1 MELISIIVP
10 VYKVEQYLM
19 RCLDSIREQTYP
31 NLEIILVD
39 DGSPDNCGMIC
50 DDYVKKDSRIQ
61 VIHKQNAGLGMARN
75 SGLEVATGKY
85 VVFVDSD
92 DWLKPNMVQTLVTA
106 AQQYSAEM
114 VICGYS
120 VVPQNGIPRECPV
133 CKDTERYEGTEQIY
147 QKILAPIIGPKW
159 INGAEDVQEMCV
171 WTNLYSM
178 DLIRKYNLRFVNERE
193 YLSED
198 YFFNISYITKAQTIV
213 RVPELL
219 YCYRYNET
227 SLSNTFR
234 PNRVKLM
241 NNLIGSAIELL
252 RAEGIYDRMSDRLKR
267 TYMKKLRHNLM
278 LISEAKITKQEKKLQ
293 YEYALRNEVATAVLI
308 DFPKNEVPLQERILV
323 FLLKRQQVAVMRT
336 YIKMQIV
343 LIGVRQWVHAL
354 NSEHT
359 KK

>member
-1 MELISIIVP
+1 MELISVIVP
-10 VYKVEQYLM
+10 VYKVEQYLT
-19 RCLDSIREQTYP
+19 RCLDSVREQTYH

-39 DGSPDNCGMIC
+39 DGSPDKCGLIC
-50 DDYVKKDSRIQ
+50 DDYAKQDARIR

-85 VVFVDSD
+85 VIFVDSD
-92 DWLKPNMVQTLVTA
+92 DWMELDMVETLVRA
-106 AQQYSAEM
+106 AQQHSAEM
-114 VICGYS
+114 VICGHR
-120 VVPQNGIPRECPV
+120 VVPQNGVPRERPV
-133 CKDTERYEGTEQIY
+133 CKDTERYEGAEQILH
-147 QKILAPIIGPKW
+147 KILAPIIGPKW
-159 INGAEDVQEMCV
+159 INGTEDVQEMCV

-178 DLIRKYNLRFVNERE
+178 DLIREYNLRFVNERE

-241 NNLIGSAIELL
+241 NNLIGSAMELL
-252 RAEGIYDRMSDRLKR
+252 RTEGIYDMMSERLKR

-278 LISEAKITKQEKKLQ
+278 LISEAEITNQEKRAQ
-293 YEYALRNEVATAVLI
+293 YEYALQNEVATAVLVA
-308 DFPKNEVPLQERILV
+308 FPKNEVPLQERILV
-323 FLLKRQQVAVMRT
+323 FLLARQQVFLMRV
-336 YIKMQIV
+336 YIKMQ
-343 LIGVRQWVHAL
+343 LILLELRQWVHAL
-354 NSEHT
+354 E
-359 KK
+359 K